1 MSKHSLLAK
10 AQSGLMW
17 NGGFRAFHVILQF
30 GVTLILARLLEPEDY
45 GIYAVVSGIIGFL
58 NAASFDNFIGHI
70 VQVRDEK
77 DVHTQDHFTAAV
89 VLEFSIFLV
98 SNMVALGLRYVR
110 GYEDVAPY
118 IHVLSP
124 ILLLGCVGGFRYRIL
139 ERELNWPR
147 YRALQAMGVLLTAAT
162 MLILGLSGA
171 GVYALLVAPSMK
183 YFPPIVDLLFVE
195 KWRPTWQWS
204 FENYRP
210 AMRFG
215 FNRMAAS
222 ALLKGRVMLEG
233 NWLVALLGVT
243 SLGFYNRAFGLMQMI
258 CVQFSTVVSQ
268 AVYPVLTRVEA
279 GSEQYRRGAALVLR
293 GIAWTVIP
301 AAVLCAML
309 AAPTIT
315 LLFGEK
321 WLPSADL
328 LPLVMASGTIAAISQ
343 AAYVLTLA
351 NLQETSCL
359 WYDTLR
365 LVGTAISLALW
376 PLFGSIEGYL
386 VGIGIVE
393 FCGLVLLLYWLHRA
407 RAVSLRGIALAM
419 LPPLVAGIAG
429 FLSVRFAIG
438 FHPKEALTA
447 TPNLATL
454 AMFSSIYL
462 IVLRLAFLGPLND
475 LVSRL
480 PYANYLRRLLLMR
493 RAVAIG

>member
-1 MSKHSLLAK
+1 
-10 AQSGLMW
+10 MW
-17 NGGFRAFHVILQF
+17 NGGFRAFHMIVQF
-30 GVTLILARLLEPEDY
+30 AVTLVLVRLLEPEDY
-45 GIYAVVSGIIGFL
+45 GTYAVVSGIIGFL
-58 NAASFDNFIGHI
+58 NAVSYDNFIGHI
-70 VQVRDEK
+70 IQVREDK
-77 DVHTQDHFTAAV
+77 DVHAQDHFTAGV
-89 VLEFSIFLV
+89 VLQLVIFLF
-98 SNMVALGLRYVR
+98 SNLVGLGLRYVHN
-110 GYEDVAPY
+110 YEHVASY
-118 IHVLSP
+118 VHVLSP
-124 ILLLGCVGGFRYRIL
+124 ILLLSCIGGFRYRIL

-147 YRALQAMGVLLTAAT
+147 YRALQALGIILTAAT
-162 MLILGLSGA
+162 MLILGFSGA
-171 GVYALLVAPSMK
+171 GVYALLVAPSIN
-183 YFPPIVDLLFVE
+183 YLPPIVDLLVVE
-195 KWRPTWQWS
+195 KWRPTWQFS
-204 FENYRP
+204 LENYRP
-210 AMRFG
+210 AMKFG

-233 NWLVALLGVT
+233 NWLVVLTGVT

-258 CVQFSTVVSQ
+258 CVQFATVVSQ
-268 AVYPVLTRVEA
+268 GVYPVLTRVEA
-279 GSEQYRRGAALVLR
+279 GSEQYRRGASLVLR

-376 PLFGSIEGYL
+376 PFFGSIEGYL
-386 VGIGIVE
+386 IGIGIVE
-393 FCGLVLLLYWLHRA
+393 LCGLVLLLYWLHRA

-419 LPPLVAGIAG
+419 LPPVVAGVAA
-429 FLSVRFAIG
+429 FLSVRFVIVLN
-438 FHPKEALTA
+438 PEEALTA
-447 TPNLATL
+447 APNLAAIFVFTTV
-454 AMFSSIYL
+454 YL
-462 IVLRLAFLGPLND
+462 IVLRLGFLGPLHD

-480 PYANYLRRLLLMR
+480 PYAKHLCRLLLMR
-493 RAVAIG
+493 RTIAIG